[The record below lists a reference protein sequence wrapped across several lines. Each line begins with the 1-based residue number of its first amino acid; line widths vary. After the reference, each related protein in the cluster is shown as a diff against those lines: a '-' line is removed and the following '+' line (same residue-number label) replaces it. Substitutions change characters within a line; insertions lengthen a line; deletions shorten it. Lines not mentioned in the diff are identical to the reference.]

1 MILLFPIWDYT
12 LISASIEV
20 SFLLKRK
27 TLGYPLIRDDHY
39 GCLILQK
46 NILSPVQVQYIYTVN
61 QGSYPLI
68 FVSWWQGRTVAA
80 TTVSVVC
87 TAPEVPCLGICLVSR
102 AEVEGHRRNLR
113 NMSDWNLSPV
123 SYCLLNCTYVTQRVH
138 YMLLPWDLFDV
149 KTMVHNES
157 KASKNGILSLMLEK
171 KWWMYGSNG
180 QRTDTMQLCSP
191 ATKSQAN
198 SMHHGSMWHVV

>member
-68 FVSWWQGRTVAA
+68 FVS
-80 TTVSVVC
+80 
-87 TAPEVPCLGICLVSR
+87 
-102 AEVEGHRRNLR
+102 
-113 NMSDWNLSPV
+113 
-123 SYCLLNCTYVTQRVH
+123 
-138 YMLLPWDLFDV
+138 
-149 KTMVHNES
+149 
-157 KASKNGILSLMLEK
+157 
-171 KWWMYGSNG
+171 
-180 QRTDTMQLCSP
+180 
-191 ATKSQAN
+191 
-198 SMHHGSMWHVV
+198 